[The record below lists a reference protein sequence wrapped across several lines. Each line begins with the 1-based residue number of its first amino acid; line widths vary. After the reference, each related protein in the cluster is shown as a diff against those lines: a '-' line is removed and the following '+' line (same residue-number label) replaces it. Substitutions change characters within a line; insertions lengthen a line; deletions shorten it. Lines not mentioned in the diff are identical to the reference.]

1 MRISDW
7 SSDVCSSDLRFSFDT
22 GPFSHELLAGVDYS
36 NYFERTFTASG
47 MGTPIDIYNPV
58 SSGVSVLPYT
68 LLPEQRN
75 TQLGL
80 YVQDQIRYADRIT
93 LVVGGRHDR
102 ARSKTEGVA
111 ERIDEAWT
119 FKIGLLGDVGAGL

>member
-1 MRISDW
+1 
-7 SSDVCSSDLRFSFDT
+7 
-22 GPFSHELLAGVDYS
+22 
-36 NYFERTFTASG
+36 

-102 ARSKTEGVA
+102 ARPKTEGVA
-111 ERIDEAWT
+111 ERIAEAWT
-119 FKIGLLGDVGAGL
+119 FTIGLIGDVRSEERSEGKECARPCRFRCCQCN

>member
-1 MRISDW
+1 
-7 SSDVCSSDLRFSFDT
+7 
-22 GPFSHELLAGVDYS
+22 
-36 NYFERTFTASG
+36 

-119 FKIGLLGDVGAGL
+119 FKIGLIGDVGAGRSPDRKSVGLGKGGSGRVGVGGRVII